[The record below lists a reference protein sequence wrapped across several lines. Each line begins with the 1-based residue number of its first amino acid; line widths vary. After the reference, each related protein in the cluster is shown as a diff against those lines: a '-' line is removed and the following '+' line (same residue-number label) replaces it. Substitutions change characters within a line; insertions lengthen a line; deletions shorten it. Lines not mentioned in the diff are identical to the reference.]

1 MKILKWDDIIL
12 ADMYLAKISSQHQI
26 TIPVEIMRRL
36 GLSQADRL
44 MISLEQGKIILQPQK
59 KSVADELAGSLDHL
73 IAENKKGK
81 NLKEIMRKTKIA
93 TAKKL
98 VQESSPEDWMTTVWL
113 DSNIFLRQLCADV
126 PKQHQQANAI
136 FKAIEDKQL
145 KGLVSILVINEVLW
159 ILENFYELN
168 RDDFADKLLKLLALK
183 NIKIVELSK
192 KDGLKLLKKWSETSV
207 DLTDIYLAQG
217 SKDKSHPVASFDQD
231 FKKLG
236 IQVYKPA

>member
-1 MKILKWDDIIL
+1 
-12 ADMYLAKISSQHQI
+12 MYLAKISSQHQI

-98 VQESSPEDWMTTVWL
+98 VQESSPED
-113 DSNIFLRQLCADV
+113 
-126 PKQHQQANAI
+126 
-136 FKAIEDKQL
+136 
-145 KGLVSILVINEVLW
+145 
-159 ILENFYELN
+159 
-168 RDDFADKLLKLLALK
+168 
-183 NIKIVELSK
+183 
-192 KDGLKLLKKWSETSV
+192 
-207 DLTDIYLAQG
+207 
-217 SKDKSHPVASFDQD
+217 
-231 FKKLG
+231 
-236 IQVYKPA
+236 